1 MGQFA
6 GVAISCMYLILASLF
21 LEMISV
27 AELQLLTMGLS
38 NMFFVFSLGS
48 TRVVFWYCVVISK
61 IVLFLVFVFCFFVF
75 VFFNII
81 YIITVI
87 NTRVCAHIYTVQ
99 VTIYTTKYNA
109 SYNIHH

>member
-38 NMFFVFSLGS
+38 DMVFRVFSLGS

-61 IVLFLVFVFCFFVF
+61 IVLFLVYFVCFHTFPSVL
-75 VFFNII
+75 
-81 YIITVI
+81 
-87 NTRVCAHIYTVQ
+87 C
-99 VTIYTTKYNA
+99 
-109 SYNIHH
+109 

>member
-38 NMFFVFSLGS
+38 DMCFCVFFRKHTCGVL
-48 TRVVFWYCVVISK
+48 
-61 IVLFLVFVFCFFVF
+61 VLFGDIKKLYCF
-75 VFFNII
+75 
-81 YIITVI
+81 
-87 NTRVCAHIYTVQ
+87 
-99 VTIYTTKYNA
+99 
-109 SYNIHH
+109 

>member
-38 NMFFVFSLGS
+38 DMFF
-48 TRVVFWYCVVISK
+48 C
-61 IVLFLVFVFCFFVF
+61 
-75 VFFNII
+75 VFFRKHTCGVLVLCSDIKKL
-81 YIITVI
+81 Y
-87 NTRVCAHIYTVQ
+87 CF
-99 VTIYTTKYNA
+99 
-109 SYNIHH
+109 